1 MVLGGADGRQC
12 LVTLGEGSV
21 FGEIALLG
29 VAGINRWHAGNGL
42 CLIMLQ
48 NLSFSRRTADV
59 VSKGFAN
66 LFTLGKADLEETL
79 KHYPDAKRILNA
91 KVTEEDIF
99 DDDQIIIYVDD
110 QARKM
115 MKENEER
122 TVKEGQERRRREEVN
137 IKTLP
142 SSTIKTSAK

>member
-1 MVLGGADGRQC
+1 M
-12 LVTLGEGSV
+12 
-21 FGEIALLG
+21 
-29 VAGINRWHAGNGL
+29 
-42 CLIMLQ
+42 
-48 NLSFSRRTADV
+48 
-59 VSKGFAN
+59 
-66 LFTLGKADLEETL
+66 

-99 DDDQIIIYVDD
+99 DDQIIINVDD

-142 SSTIKTSAK
+142 SSTTKTSAK

>member
-1 MVLGGADGRQC
+1 MVDSAWSHLVRAPSLGKLLC
-12 LVTLGEGSV
+12 LVSPASIG
-21 FGEIALLG
+21 
-29 VAGINRWHAGNGL
+29 GNGM
-42 CLIMLQ
+42 CIKMLQ

-99 DDDQIIIYVDD
+99 DDQIIINVDD

-142 SSTIKTSAK
+142 SSTTKTSAK

>member
-1 MVLGGADGRQC
+1 M
-12 LVTLGEGSV
+12 
-21 FGEIALLG
+21 
-29 VAGINRWHAGNGL
+29 
-42 CLIMLQ
+42 
-48 NLSFSRRTADV
+48 

-91 KVTEEDIF
+91 KVKDIF
-99 DDDQIIIYVDD
+99 DDDQIIINVDD

-137 IKTLP
+137 I
-142 SSTIKTSAK
+142 

>member
-1 MVLGGADGRQC
+1 MVDSAWSHLVRAPSLGKLLC
-12 LVTLGEGSV
+12 LVSPASIG
-21 FGEIALLG
+21 
-29 VAGINRWHAGNGL
+29 GNGM
-42 CLIMLQ
+42 CIKMLQ
-48 NLSFSRRTADV
+48 NLPLSRRTADV

-91 KVTEEDIF
+91 KVKEEDIF

>member
-1 MVLGGADGRQC
+1 M
-12 LVTLGEGSV
+12 
-21 FGEIALLG
+21 
-29 VAGINRWHAGNGL
+29 
-42 CLIMLQ
+42 
-48 NLSFSRRTADV
+48 
-59 VSKGFAN
+59 
-66 LFTLGKADLEETL
+66 

-99 DDDQIIIYVDD
+99 VNVQIIINVDD

-142 SSTIKTSAK
+142 SSTIKASGK

>member
-1 MVLGGADGRQC
+1 M
-12 LVTLGEGSV
+12 
-21 FGEIALLG
+21 
-29 VAGINRWHAGNGL
+29 
-42 CLIMLQ
+42 
-48 NLSFSRRTADV
+48 

-91 KVTEEDIF
+91 KVKDIF
-99 DDDQIIIYVDD
+99 DDVQRDLYFIINVDD

-137 IKTLP
+137 IKTLGCFEVNINFIIDTHITTAIVSNINNISNVIISQSQVLFERRSP
-142 SSTIKTSAK
+142 TKEPALIETVLSALPAQVDLGW